1 MFIKALSLTGLALL
15 IAASAALPASN
26 APAASKASPQTS
38 YIQTSYVQPSYIK
51 PGAAI
56 EIRYDYDGQTAI
68 GEAETITL
76 EISHMY
82 SAGYLTAALMPDYG
96 LTIITDVSEQSHS
109 LQSGSVITLPVQLSA
124 AQAGHYSLGVE
135 IVYESL
141 AGHQSR
147 RVVSVPLTIGA
158 APLPKA
164 QQKPGAASFKSE
176 SQRTDSADVIGMAAR
191 ESIR

>member
-1 MFIKALSLTGLALL
+1 MFLKALSLTGLALL
-15 IAASAALPASN
+15 IAAAAQPASN
-26 APAASKASPQTS
+26 APAAQKASSPSSHNQAS
-38 YIQTSYVQPSYIK
+38 SNQASYIK

-56 EIRYDYDGQTAI
+56 ELSYDYDGQTAI

-82 SAGYLTAALMPDYG
+82 SAGYLTATLMPDYG

-164 QQKPGAASFKSE
+164 QQKSGAASFKSE
-176 SQRTDSADVIGMAAR
+176 SQKADSTDVIGMAAR